1 MTAAITSI
9 LVHADRSTASARRS
23 GLAAA
28 LAETFGAKLTGAA
41 GGVPY
46 IPAYAPFGESFVSLQ
61 PEVIE
66 AAQKQVTASLAAA
79 KADFHKAAGAAAAWR
94 QSSVS
99 GSATLLS
106 TLARSAD
113 LVVCGP
119 ASPGEGDG
127 VLGLDVSDLVMS
139 AGRPV
144 LVTPAAMERLSAKSI
159 VVGWKDTRESRRA
172 VFDALPFLRRA
183 DEVVVAAVGAD
194 DESAGATDV
203 ATWLKAHGVPAKA
216 LAEKGSDSDA
226 AKSLATIATR
236 IGADLLVTG
245 AFGHSRT
252 REWIFGGVTRALLTR
267 GTTAVLFSH

>member
-9 LVHADRSTASARRS
+9 LVHADRSTAAARRA
-23 GLAAA
+23 GLAAT
-28 LAETFGAKLTGAA
+28 LAGTLGAKLTGAA

-66 AAQKQVTASLAAA
+66 AAQKQVTDALAAA
-79 KADFHKAAGAAAAWR
+79 ETAFRETAGRDAGWR
-94 QSSVS
+94 QSSVA
-99 GSATLLS
+99 GSATLLA

-113 LVVCGP
+113 LIVCGP
-119 ASPGEGDG
+119 AAPGEGDAI
-127 VLGLDVSDLVMS
+127 LGMDVSDLVMS

-172 VFDALPFLRRA
+172 VFDALPFLLRA

-194 DESAGATDV
+194 DDGRGATDV
-203 ATWLKAHGVPAKA
+203 AAWLKSHGAPAKA
-216 LAEKGSDSDA
+216 LAEKGSDADA
-226 AKSLATIATR
+226 AKALATVATR

-252 REWIFGGVTRALLTR
+252 REWIFGGVTRSLLTR
-267 GTTAVLFSH
+267 GTTAVLFGH

>member
-9 LVHADRSTASARRS
+9 LVHADRSTASARRV
-23 GLAAA
+23 GLAQA
-28 LAETFGAKLTGAA
+28 LAEAFSAKLTGAA

-61 PEVIE
+61 PEVVE
-66 AAQKQVTASLAAA
+66 AAQKQVAAA
-79 KADFHKAAGAAAAWR
+79 LATAESGFHKIAGAAAAWR
-94 QSSVS
+94 QSSAA

-172 VFDALPFLRRA
+172 VFDALPLLLRA
-183 DEVVVAAVGAD
+183 DEVVVAAVGAED
-194 DESAGATDV
+194 DSRSVTEVTD
-203 ATWLKAHGVPAKA
+203 WLKTHGVNAKA
-216 LAEKGSDSDA
+216 LAEKGSDADA
-226 AKSLATIATR
+226 AKALTTIAGR
-236 IGADLLVTG
+236 VGADLLVTG

-252 REWIFGGVTRALLTR
+252 REWIFGGVTRSLLTR